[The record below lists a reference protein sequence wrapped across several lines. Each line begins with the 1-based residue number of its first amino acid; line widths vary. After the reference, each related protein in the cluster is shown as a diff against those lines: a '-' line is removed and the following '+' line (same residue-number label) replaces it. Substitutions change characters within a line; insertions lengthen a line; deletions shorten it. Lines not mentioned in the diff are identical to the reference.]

1 MTTDRVQLK
10 AQILALVRDY
20 WETSCGDTTFVPGSS
35 SVIYAGRVF
44 DYEEMS
50 LLVSSALDCW
60 LTAGPYADQFE
71 RDMREFLGIGR
82 AHLVNSGS
90 SANLLCIAALTA
102 AELGDRRLQPGDE
115 VITVAAGFPTT
126 VAAIVQNGLVP
137 VFVDVD
143 LTTYNAIPE
152 RVAEAVG
159 PRTKAIFLAHTLG
172 NPFDL
177 SSISKIAKENGLWLI
192 EDNCDS
198 LGSRYDGRFT
208 GTFGDLASM
217 SFFPAHHITM
227 GEGGAVVTNDTLLSR
242 LVVSF
247 RDWGRDCHCD
257 PGISDS
263 CGHRFTQQFGDL
275 PYGYDHKY
283 VYSHLGYNLKVTDM
297 QAAFGVGQIRKLP
310 GFIETRKRNYSR
322 LFEHLKQY
330 EDVLMLPYATP
341 NSDPAWF
348 AFPMTVRPEAGF
360 SRADLVDH
368 LEANKV
374 ATRFLFGGNLARQP
388 AFANVEHRVVGGLTN
403 TDMVMTNTFFVGV
416 YPGID
421 EPRMAYMLEVFDQ
434 FLQMRH

>member
-1 MTTDRVQLK
+1 
-10 AQILALVRDY
+10 
-20 WETSCGDTTFVPGSS
+20 
-35 SVIYAGRVF
+35 
-44 DYEEMS
+44 
-50 LLVSSALDCW
+50 
-60 LTAGPYADQFE
+60 
-71 RDMREFLGIGR
+71 
-82 AHLVNSGS
+82 
-90 SANLLCIAALTA
+90 
-102 AELGDRRLQPGDE
+102 
-115 VITVAAGFPTT
+115 
-126 VAAIVQNGLVP
+126 
-137 VFVDVD
+137 
-143 LTTYNAIPE
+143 
-152 RVAEAVG
+152 
-159 PRTKAIFLAHTLG
+159 
-172 NPFDL
+172 
-177 SSISKIAKENGLWLI
+177 
-192 EDNCDS
+192 
-198 LGSRYDGRFT
+198 
-208 GTFGDLASM
+208 
-217 SFFPAHHITM
+217 M

-368 LEANKV
+368 LEGNKV

>member
-1 MTTDRVQLK
+1 MTTDQAQLK
-10 AQILALVRDY
+10 TQILALVRDY
-20 WETSCGDTTFVPGSS
+20 WEAGCGDATFVPGSS

-44 DYEEMS
+44 DHEEMS

-71 RDMREFLGIGR
+71 RNMREFLGIGR

-102 AELGDRRLQPGDE
+102 TELGERRLKPGDE

-126 VAAIVQNGLVP
+126 VAPIVQNGLIP

-177 SSISKIAKENGLWLI
+177 ASISKIAKENGLWLI

-208 GTFGDLASM
+208 GTFGDLASL

-227 GEGGAVVTNDTLLSR
+227 GEG
-242 LVVSF
+242 
-247 RDWGRDCHCD
+247 
-257 PGISDS
+257 
-263 CGHRFTQQFGDL
+263 
-275 PYGYDHKY
+275 
-283 VYSHLGYNLKVTDM
+283 
-297 QAAFGVGQIRKLP
+297 
-310 GFIETRKRNYSR
+310 
-322 LFEHLKQY
+322 
-330 EDVLMLPYATP
+330 
-341 NSDPAWF
+341 
-348 AFPMTVRPEAGF
+348 
-360 SRADLVDH
+360 
-368 LEANKV
+368 
-374 ATRFLFGGNLARQP
+374 
-388 AFANVEHRVVGGLTN
+388 
-403 TDMVMTNTFFVGV
+403 
-416 YPGID
+416 
-421 EPRMAYMLEVFDQ
+421 
-434 FLQMRH
+434 